1 MIEAL
6 DHSILWSNKME
17 FVSLGLLALGFI
29 GLGSAATVL
38 LAKWLPQP
46 VAEAAAHNGRFA
58 GLGGSSFQPVAA
70 TPYRARR
77 VQQEAMNVVGSSN

>member
-1 MIEAL
+1 MDFI
-6 DHSILWSNKME
+6 
-17 FVSLGLLALGFI
+17 SLGLLALGFI

-46 VAEAAAHNGRFA
+46 VAEAAARSGRFA
-58 GLGGSSFQPVAA
+58 GLSDPQRQPAA
-70 TPYRARR
+70 AVPYRARR